1 VSCMIRGPGAL
12 AVVMTRSRRQH
23 SGNSTARMV
32 WWAGDHVV
40 GGACGWRIAA
50 IIEYVCSID
59 NVPVVTPSIHHGFM
73 YVHYSSPFLPL
84 VPLPF
89 Y

>member
-1 VSCMIRGPGAL
+1 VCCMMRGPGAL
-12 AVVMTRSRRQH
+12 AVGMTRSRHQH

-32 WWAGDHVV
+32 CQVWWPCRR
-40 GGACGWRIAA
+40 GACGWRIAA
-50 IIEYVCSID
+50 LIEYVCSID